1 MSSKVAN
8 EILHSSI
15 DYHQFIFPLCSVGKN
30 KTYLELDEQSA
41 KESKRSSPEAVDKDD
56 DKETADDKSEVDI
69 KTETIKEEGEEVV
82 EESGVEVDD
91 DFMQQL
97 RVESE
102 KAEDKAAAEDSE
114 KGKTGEDST
123 TYATR
128 SKTGTIVTRNY
139 VDPKRRTSTSNGASV
154 KEEGKLTPLPADV
167 IYKLGMEGNYKQY
180 VNQYSSNTTAL
191 NKVQAAEE
199 RDRKRYLSHKFALMG
214 AGEFKWIG
222 STFGNKTTMLHTV
235 RATLLQLHSQILATF
250 MHPNWTLMRK
260 PWIAAVNACVSP
272 RDLGRALSVLA
283 ACIRPVV
290 FNAVWHDSLG
300 HIRLQ
305 RQTAFDREEKK
316 KVDKKEKKEK
326 ELEEEMHRLH
336 TVHYTKGLKHQV
348 SVIALTESSF
358 SSLFRTFGID
368 TTNQF
373 QVP

>member
-1 MSSKVAN
+1 M
-8 EILHSSI
+8 
-15 DYHQFIFPLCSVGKN
+15 
-30 KTYLELDEQSA
+30 
-41 KESKRSSPEAVDKDD
+41 
-56 DKETADDKSEVDI
+56 
-69 KTETIKEEGEEVV
+69 
-82 EESGVEVDD
+82 
-91 DFMQQL
+91 
-97 RVESE
+97 
-102 KAEDKAAAEDSE
+102 
-114 KGKTGEDST
+114 
-123 TYATR
+123 
-128 SKTGTIVTRNY
+128 
-139 VDPKRRTSTSNGASV
+139 
-154 KEEGKLTPLPADV
+154 
-167 IYKLGMEGNYKQY
+167 
-180 VNQYSSNTTAL
+180 
-191 NKVQAAEE
+191 
-199 RDRKRYLSHKFALMG
+199 SHKFALMG